1 MCKVW
6 VEKWRHSGSDK
17 QQASER
23 LKAVILNRG
32 HFHPLPTHWGHLA
45 MSGVISAI
53 TAQREEVL
61 LASGG

>member
-1 MCKVW
+1 MVW
-6 VEKWRHSGSDK
+6 VGKWRQTGSDK

-23 LKAVILNRG
+23 LKAVILSQGNS
-32 HFHPLPTHWGHLA
+32 HPLPTHWGHLA

-61 LASGG
+61 LASGE